1 MQIGQRVPLTGGA
14 PYGALPQHQEQ
25 YMMKIF
31 LIAVSALVLLHA
43 PPLLAATYPDKPVNM
58 IIAFTAGGSS
68 DVQARIMQK
77 YWNKHVNQQWV
88 FVYKTG
94 AGGAIGFGEI
104 AKARPDGYTIGGLN
118 LPHLIIQ
125 PLAQSA
131 QFSIEDFAYICQV
144 VNDPQAVVVRKDSPF
159 KTVRDVF
166 DSVKANPGKMK
177 LGLVGPNSGHHLM
190 FLDVQGKYD
199 YFKVAEI
206 FYKGAADQN
215 VALLGGEIDVMFGN
229 LNDVMRS
236 LDQMRVLALAGEK
249 RNDFLP
255 DVPTM
260 REQGFDI
267 VSDIRRGFAAP
278 KNIDKNQLEYLRE
291 VFKKICMDPE
301 YLQDMKTAGQPSE
314 YMDGEPLYKY
324 IKEQNAIIKAALIK
338 SGTIKQ

>member
-1 MQIGQRVPLTGGA
+1 
-14 PYGALPQHQEQ
+14 
-25 YMMKIF
+25 MKKFF
-31 LIAVSALVLLHA
+31 LCAVSALLLLNA
-43 PPLLAATYPDKPVNM
+43 SPLWAAGYPDKPVNM

-77 YWNKHVNQQWV
+77 YWNKYINQQWV
-88 FVYKTG
+88 FVYKPG

-104 AKARPDGYTIGGLN
+104 AMAKPDGYSIGGIN

-125 PLAQSA
+125 PLAQKA
-131 QFSIEDFAYICQV
+131 QFSIHDFAYICQV

-159 KTVRDVF
+159 KKVQDVF
-166 DSVKANPGKMK
+166 DYAKANPGKLK
-177 LGLVGPNSGHHLM
+177 VGLVGPNSGHHLM
-190 FLDVQGKYD
+190 YIDVQGKYA
-199 YFKVAEI
+199 YFKATEV

-236 LDQMRVLALAGEK
+236 LEEMRVLALAGEK

-267 VSDIRRGFAAP
+267 VSDIRRGFVAP
-278 KNIDKNQLEYLRE
+278 KHIDKQQLAALRE

-301 YLQDMKTAGQPSE
+301 YLKDMKTAGQPSE
-314 YMDGEPLYKY
+314 YMDGDALYNY
-324 IKEQNAIIKAALIK
+324 IKAQNDIVKAALLKAGAIK
-338 SGTIKQ
+338 N